1 MRYKYKYLGFAL
13 NIIYRIQDKNAHINY
28 FSGETV
34 TVKGTLHD
42 LVRIFSKYVNV
53 FYYTYSLFR

>member
-1 MRYKYKYLGFAL
+1 MYIFSDILGQISRRLTMA
-13 NIIYRIQDKNAHINY
+13 